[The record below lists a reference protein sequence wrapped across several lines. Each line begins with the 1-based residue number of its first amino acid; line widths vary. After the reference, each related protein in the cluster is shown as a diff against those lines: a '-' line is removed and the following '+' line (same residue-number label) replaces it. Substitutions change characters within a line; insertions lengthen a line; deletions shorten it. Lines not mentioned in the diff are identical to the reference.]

1 MMMAACWYPDGM
13 RTNIDRSGRLVV
25 PLGMRS
31 QLGLDEG
38 GEVEVEVVGAAI
50 VIEPVAGDDLQT
62 EAGFIVIPATSEA
75 VTDADVRNQRLAD
88 QR

>member
-1 MMMAACWYPDGM
+1 V
-13 RTNIDRSGRLVV
+13 RTTIDRSGRLVV

-31 QLGLDEG
+31 QLGLTDG

-62 EAGFIVIPATSEA
+62 EAGFIVIPAIGDP
-75 VTDADVRNQRLAD
+75 VTDADVRSQRLAE